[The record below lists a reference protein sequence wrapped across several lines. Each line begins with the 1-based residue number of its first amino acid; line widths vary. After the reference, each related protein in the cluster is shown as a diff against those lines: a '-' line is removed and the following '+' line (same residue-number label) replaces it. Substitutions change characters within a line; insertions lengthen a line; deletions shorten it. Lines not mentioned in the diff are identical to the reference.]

1 MEINNRF
8 AAFIWNNF
16 DYGIRFAYCRLGWV
30 SRVINRILFWK
41 LYSSDFK
48 ALDEKFEKMK
58 EVLDEQNMS
67 IKGKTVLEL
76 GPGNSYINAY
86 NFLMMGAK
94 KVILV
99 DKYPRLIKTDKQME
113 FFKEEIDY
121 ITQKYGQKLPF
132 IKNGKVD
139 SKYIQFIDKDLTE
152 AEVKDVDF
160 IFSNSVLEHI
170 RNVEDNIK
178 AMSLCLNKN
187 GYMLHN
193 IDLRDHYNFN
203 KPFLFYK
210 YSDNT
215 WNKYLTKEGI
225 SYTNRWRYDDFMKRF
240 QENGFKTIYEKKTT
254 AQLEDIKLDDK
265 FALKKKRY
273 LEVMTLQILLQKSV
287 KTRGEHY

>member
-1 MEINNRF
+1 MARIEANPNKI
-8 AAFIWNNF
+8 
-16 DYGIRFAYCRLGWV
+16 DV
-30 SRVINRILFWK
+30 SRKRL
-41 LYSSDFK
+41 
-48 ALDEKFEKMK
+48 
-58 EVLDEQNMS
+58 S

-99 DKYPRLIKTDKQME
+99 DKYPRLIKTDKQRE
-113 FFKEEIDY
+113 FFKEEIDH

>member
-8 AAFIWNNF
+8 AGFIWNNF
-16 DYGIRFAYCRLGWV
+16 DFCIRFAYCRLGCI
-30 SRVINRILFWK
+30 SRFINKILFWK

-58 EVLDEQNMS
+58 EVLDEQNIS
-67 IKGKTVLEL
+67 IKGETVLEL

-94 KVILV
+94 RVILV
-99 DKYPRLIKTDKQME
+99 DKYPRLIKTDKQKE
-113 FFKEEIDY
+113 FFKKEIEY
-121 ITQKYGQKLPF
+121 VTKKYGQKLPF
-132 IKNGKVD
+132 IKKGEVD
-139 SKYIQFIDKDLTE
+139 SKYILFIDKDLTE
-152 AEVKDVDF
+152 AEVKNVDF

-170 RNVEDNIK
+170 RDVEDNIK

-215 WNKYLTKEGI
+215 WNKYLTKEGL
-225 SYTNRWRYDDFMKRF
+225 SYTNRWRYDDFVKIF
-240 QENGFKTIYEKKTT
+240 QKYGFKSIYEKKAR
-254 AQLEDIKLDDK
+254 AQLDNVKLNDK
-265 FALKKKRY
+265 FALKKKRD
-273 LEVMTLQILLQKSV
+273 LEIMTLDILLRKLV
-287 KTRGEHY
+287 